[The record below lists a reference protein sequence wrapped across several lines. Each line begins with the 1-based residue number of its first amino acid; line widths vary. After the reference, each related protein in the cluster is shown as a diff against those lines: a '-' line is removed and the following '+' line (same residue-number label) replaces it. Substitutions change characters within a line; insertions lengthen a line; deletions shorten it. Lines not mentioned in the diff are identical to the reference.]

1 MAVCGAGMATADQ
14 CHCHACIVEIVVR
27 HANAI
32 IPVGDPRERAGAG
45 NEGGPIM
52 QCISDLLCLEHR
64 IVISRVLTMGTRR
77 SVPGFSR

>member
-1 MAVCGAGMATADQ
+1 MAVWGADMATADH
-14 CHCHACIVEIVVR
+14 CRCHACIVEIVVR

-45 NEGGPIM
+45 NEGGSIM

-64 IVISRVLTMGTRR
+64 IAIAGVLTMGTRR